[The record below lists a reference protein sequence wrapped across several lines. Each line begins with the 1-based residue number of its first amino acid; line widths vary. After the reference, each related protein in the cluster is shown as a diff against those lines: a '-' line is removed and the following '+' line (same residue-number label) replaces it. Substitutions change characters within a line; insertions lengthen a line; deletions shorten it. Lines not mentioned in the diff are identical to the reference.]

1 MSIRSP
7 GSGFRLAAR
16 GNRGPPGGRRGG
28 RPSRP
33 PRGPI
38 TWR

>member
-7 GSGFRLAAR
+7 DQDSVSPRGEIAGLLAAA
-16 GNRGPPGGRRGG
+16 GAG